1 MIKSL
6 TPFLLLAFFACKG
19 TDGNQPRRELK
30 PNSPAAQLKELVS
43 QYPDSLLLTESLVQ
57 LYRDSGWYDQ
67 AIAETKRVLAKDSSN
82 NRFWRI
88 QAILQL
94 ENEDTLPAIASFE
107 KAFQLQPDIPAV
119 IALATVYAQT
129 KNKQAL
135 ALSDLL
141 LKQYGTLADKE
152 AYFIKGLYYTYN
164 NEKQT
169 AIHWFDEALK
179 TSITFTDAYREKA
192 IALYDM
198 GKYEEALAVLNKAIT
213 LNNSFDEGYY
223 YKGQCLEKLHQP
235 DEAMDAYNLALM
247 YSPDYTEAKTALQ
260 RLQAGTPAK

>member
-1 MIKSL
+1 MIKQL
-6 TPFLLLAFFACKG
+6 TPFLFLSFIACQ
-19 TDGNQPRRELK
+19 GNEPKQSTPTFKPDSPEASLK
-30 PNSPAAQLKELVS
+30 ALVS
-43 QYPDSLLLTESLVQ
+43 QYPDSLLLTETLVQ

-67 AIAETKRVLAKDSSN
+67 AVAETNRVLKKDSSN

-94 ENEDTLPAIASFE
+94 ENEDTLQAIRSFE
-107 KAFQLQPDIPAV
+107 MAFRLQPDIPAT

-129 KNKQAL
+129 KNKEAL
-135 ALSDLL
+135 TLSDRLL
-141 LKQYGTLADKE
+141 QEYGTLADKE

-164 NEKQT
+164 NNKQT

-198 GKYEEALAVLNKAIT
+198 GKYEDALAVLNKAIT

-223 YKGQCLEKLHQP
+223 YKGQCLEKLHRP
-235 DEAMDAYNLALM
+235 DEAAEAYDLALM
-247 YSPDYTEAKTALQ
+247 YSPDYTEAKAALA
-260 RLQAGTPAK
+260 RLKTSTPAK